1 MRTTEGP
8 KSTTTGVGKGRKGTE
23 IETEMRQI
31 WNGDE
36 FRRKKRKQ
44 KRIMARQ
51 LEEIFFFF
59 FLPIVKGLTMSNS
72 AERSRRV
79 RTEHIWRGRD

>member
-8 KSTTTGVGKGRKGTE
+8 KNTTTGVGNGRKGTE

-44 KRIMARQ
+44 KRIMSRQ

-59 FLPIVKGLTMSNS
+59 PP
-72 AERSRRV
+72 
-79 RTEHIWRGRD
+79 